1 MLLLL
6 LLPQFVSICKGS
18 KGINY
23 KGSQFHRVIKDF
35 SKWHLLTGGAQCIQV
50 VIMNARRLKQNCCV
64 KLALQVVEKLEV
76 CAHYMLCTRLRR
88 QELTCLLK
96 PIQLLLL
103 LLLLLFFL
111 AVIQGGDF
119 ERGDGT
125 GGFSIFGET
134 FPDEQMGLKL
144 QLSRGVIAMANAGP
158 DTNGSQFFI
167 TVVGADWLNG
177 KHVVFGRVLKGMD
190 IVDEISDLPVD
201 ATTDK
206 PLTPVVISGCKG
218 WKEQPKSS

>member
-1 MLLLL
+1 VYNRGQEPNVDAVAAVAAAVPFLVCL
-6 LLPQFVSICKGS
+6 QYVSICKGA

-35 SKWHLLTGGAQCIQV
+35 SKFLSLAAYACECAAQRRVLAGA
-50 VIMNARRLKQNCCV
+50 
-64 KLALQVVEKLEV
+64 
-76 CAHYMLCTRLRR
+76 AHFAWQGQPSTWLIKHCPYAVSS
-88 QELTCLLK
+88 
-96 PIQLLLL
+96 P
-103 LLLLLFFL
+103 FL
-111 AVIQGGDF
+111 PLPAVIQGGDF

-134 FPDEQMGLKL
+134 FPDEPMGLKL

-190 IVDEISDLPVD
+190 IVDDISDMPVD
-201 ATTDK
+201 ATSDR
-206 PLTPVVISGCKG
+206 PLTPVVISGCKA
-218 WKEQPKSS
+218 WKEQHKSA

>member
-1 MLLLL
+1 MLLCV
-6 LLPQFVSICKGS
+6 QFVGICKGS
-18 KGINY
+18 KGFNY

-35 SKWHLLTGGAQCIQV
+35 SK
-50 VIMNARRLKQNCCV
+50 
-64 KLALQVVEKLEV
+64 
-76 CAHYMLCTRLRR
+76 YLR
-88 QELTCLLK
+88 
-96 PIQLLLL
+96 ILLLQKFRAYRQRCPIL
-103 LLLLLFFL
+103 LLHTCACCR

-134 FPDEQMGLKL
+134 FADEPLGLKL

-158 DTNGSQFFI
+158 NTNGSQFFI
-167 TVVGADWLNG
+167 TVVPADWLNG

-190 IVDEISDLPVD
+190 VVDDISDLPVD
-201 ATTDK
+201 ATTDR

-218 WKEQPKSS
+218 WKEQHKAA